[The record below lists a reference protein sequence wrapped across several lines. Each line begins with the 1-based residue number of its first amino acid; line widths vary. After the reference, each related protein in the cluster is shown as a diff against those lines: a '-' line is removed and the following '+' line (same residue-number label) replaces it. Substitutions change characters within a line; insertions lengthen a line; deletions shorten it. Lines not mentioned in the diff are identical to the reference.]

1 MASCL
6 CPGEQRTTKKSEWA
20 IELACLYG
28 PAALLLPAEMQMQL
42 WRGRDKARAYKQAI
56 HWDTCS
62 DELSPERVKS
72 VYTELYGA
80 DRADNIVSM
89 MARAKKEAEADA
101 ILDGAG

>member
-1 MASCL
+1 VASCL
-6 CPGEQRTTKKSEWA
+6 PEGEQRTLKKSEWA

-28 PAALLLPAEMQMQL
+28 PSALLLPAELQMQL
-42 WRGRDKARAYKQAI
+42 WRGRDKAKAYKQAI

-62 DELSPERVKS
+62 DELTPERVKS
-72 VYTELYGA
+72 VYTELLGP